1 MKNSIIICAYNEEK
15 TVENVVTSCCK
26 FNPNAEIIVVD
37 DGSVDNTGKILKNLS
52 KNYNFKYEKL
62 KKNKGKS
69 RAMVRWVEIST
80 GEIITFFDA
89 DVSNIK
95 KEHLSPLQTGIRA
108 KLEGYND
115 FVIEYSKENNN
126 MINLIGIDSPG
137 LTSSLAIAQYVEKMI
152 R

>member
-26 FNPNAEIIVVD
+26 FNPNAEIIVVN

-69 RAMVRWVEIST
+69 RAMVRWVEI
-80 GEIITFFDA
+80 
-89 DVSNIK
+89 
-95 KEHLSPLQTGIRA
+95 
-108 KLEGYND
+108 
-115 FVIEYSKENNN
+115 
-126 MINLIGIDSPG
+126 
-137 LTSSLAIAQYVEKMI
+137 
-152 R
+152 